1 MTDTSDEPAGADAAD
16 TPAPDRDGPDGAG
29 DAADDVSVE
38 ALRAE
43 VEEKYDFDNFRPAD
57 MAEMTMAEWEVAFDP
72 DTWITGRDL
81 LDRVEKDLRNRIA
94 AREVFAVLDRRN
106 DPPSVVAYS
115 DEGWA
120 VVYADGSVEGEG
132 TVLRDVKPTVA
143 LCSMDSYEVREPPEE
158 YELPTPEEVQGGTG
172 EFGNL
177 MIQAVAGMQILG
189 GLVLGTVWLLSV
201 LSRGPVTWVPL
212 FPDFSV
218 TTIAAPVAAG
228 FFLLIGVFL
237 FAVVANARLSDRFRA
252 EEYRDRLRA
261 AGISERGD
269 GAEFVPFEEVA
280 EEALAAA
287 RGEAPDALDTS
298 VPPSGGSGDGSA
310 ARDGPER
317 VRGSGDETD
326 G

>member
-1 MTDTSDEPAGADAAD
+1 MTDASDERSAEPANAPTGAAD
-16 TPAPDRDGPDGAG
+16 SADSDGNP
-29 DAADDVSVE
+29 SVD

-57 MAEMTMAEWEVAFDP
+57 MAEMTAAEWEAAFDP

-94 AREVFAVLDRRN
+94 SREVFAVLDRRG

-120 VVYADGSVEGEG
+120 IVYEDGSVEGEG

-158 YELPTPEEVQGGTG
+158 YELPTPEEVESGTG

-177 MIQAVAGMQILG
+177 MIQAVAAFQILG
-189 GLVLGTVWLLSV
+189 GIGLFVAWLFLGVDTLV
-201 LSRGPVTWVPL
+201 
-212 FPDFSV
+212 
-218 TTIAAPVAAG
+218 APVAGG

-237 FAVVANARLSDRFRA
+237 FAIVANARLSDRFRA

-261 AGISERGD
+261 AGIAERGEA
-269 GAEFVPFEEVA
+269 AEFVPFEEVA
-280 EEALAAA
+280 EEALAEA
-287 RGEAPDALDTS
+287 RGDE
-298 VPPSGGSGDGSA
+298 PSAADPAVRRSTDGADRAGDG
-310 ARDGPER
+310 
-317 VRGSGDETD
+317 GDETD

>member
-1 MTDTSDEPAGADAAD
+1 MTDASDESAPDAAD
-16 TPAPDRDGPDGAG
+16 TPAPDTDGH
-29 DAADDVSVE
+29 DAVDDDDVSIE

-57 MAEMTMAEWEVAFDP
+57 MAEMTMAEWEAAFDP

-94 AREVFAVLDRRN
+94 SREVFAVLDRRS

-115 DEGWA
+115 DEGFA
-120 VVYADGSVEGEG
+120 IVYADGSVEGEG

-189 GLVLGTVWLLSV
+189 GLILGVVWLLSV
-201 LSRGPVTWVPL
+201 FSRGPVTWVPF

-228 FFLLIGVFL
+228 FFLLVGVFL
-237 FAVVANARLSDRFRA
+237 FAIVANARLSDRFRA

-261 AGISERGD
+261 AGIAERGE
-269 GAEFVPFEEVA
+269 GAEFVPFEDVA
-280 EEALAAA
+280 ERALAEA
-287 RGEAPDALDTS
+287 RGEEPEPPDAT
-298 VPPSGGSGDGSA
+298 VPSTGDSGGREA
-310 ARDGPER
+310 PER
-317 VRGSGDETD
+317 VRGAADETD